1 MEGKG
6 AADGDGR
13 EENEYLLGDAP
24 VFELVDGG
32 TGDDGCDDGGGDDGC
47 GGSGE
52 YGDTGERA
60 AGTVAWTTAAM
71 A

>member
-1 MEGKG
+1 MPR
-6 AADGDGR
+6 GDRRGR
-13 EENEYLLGDAP
+13 EQRTRLKGTSTYSGTLRE
-24 VFELVDGG
+24 DG
-32 TGDDGCDDGGGDDGC
+32 GCDDRPGGDDGC

-60 AGTVAWTTAAM
+60 AGTAAWTTVAM